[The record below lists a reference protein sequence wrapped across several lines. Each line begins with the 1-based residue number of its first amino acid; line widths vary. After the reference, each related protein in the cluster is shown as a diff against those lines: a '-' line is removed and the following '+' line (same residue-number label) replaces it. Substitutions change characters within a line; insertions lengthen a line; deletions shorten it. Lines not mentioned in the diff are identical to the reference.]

1 MSPDRGG
8 AAARDLRS
16 GLLLVPDASRTGSA
30 SGPRIRILI
39 AEDHTVVAQALAT
52 MLSFDPHFEVIAIAD
67 SGEEV
72 VRLCLEQQPDVILM
86 DVMLRGVS
94 GIEATQQVAKAS
106 PHARVLVLSMYDD
119 QKTVMSAVAAGAA
132 GFVPKNVDREELQR
146 AIRAIAEGKGFLH
159 PDLTGPFL
167 DRVGVMAKEALGRER
182 LTEREQ
188 VVLAE
193 LAQGKSTREIAKALV
208 LSEETVKTHLTHI
221 YQKLGVN
228 DRVQAVALAL
238 RRGLID

>member
-1 MSPDRGG
+1 MSPDHGEAP
-8 AAARDLRS
+8 AADLRS
-16 GLLLVPDASRTGSA
+16 GLLLVPDVSEESSA
-30 SGPRIRILI
+30 SPPRVRILI
-39 AEDHTVVAQALAT
+39 AEDHTVVAQALET
-52 MLSFDPHFEVIAIAD
+52 MLSFDSNFEVIAIAQ
-67 SGEEV
+67 SGEEA
-72 VRLCLEQQPDVILM
+72 VRLCLEHQPNVVLM
-86 DVMLRGVS
+86 DVVLRGLS
-94 GIEATQQVAKAS
+94 GIEATRQIAQAS
-106 PHARVLVLSMYDD
+106 PSARVLILSMYDD
-119 QKTVMSAVAAGAA
+119 QQTVMRAVAAGAV

-167 DRVGVMAKEALGRER
+167 DRVGLIAKEALGRER

-188 VVLAE
+188 VVLGE
-193 LAQGKSTREIAKALV
+193 LAQGKSNREIARALV